1 MALLTAKD
9 DEHAMD
15 QAKDL
20 LRTQAYGNYK
30 LSAVEKHEP
39 IKMKMKEDVTTDML
53 SGRETG
59 GHSNGLKS
67 FKVRLQDQIK
77 APEEEKPS
85 TTKARSSIATHDNE
99 NVTAKIDKPF
109 EDSFAEST
117 EKDKPPFDGPY
128 TKAKGNIK
136 DKSGAIHTPMS
147 RAKDLAKTAMKK
159 IKSETMMGKI
169 SN

>member
-1 MALLTAKD
+1 MKHIPNPSPALKKAAKD
-9 DEHAMD
+9 
-15 QAKDL
+15 
-20 LRTQAYGNYK
+20 
-30 LSAVEKHEP
+30 
-39 IKMKMKEDVTTDML
+39 IKPGVGGYRDRIDMLKAGGVKEDVTTDML

-85 TTKARSSIATHDNE
+85 TTKARSSIDTHDNE
-99 NVTAKIDKPF
+99 NVTAHLDKKYAKPF
-109 EDSFAEST
+109 EGSFAEST

-147 RAKDLAKTAMKK
+147 RAKDLAKKAMNK
-159 IKSETMMGKI
+159 IKNETMMGKI